1 MIGLIAF
8 VIIVFIISYAWASGI
23 HKMYRDFPDYKGD
36 DFLDW
41 DDIKDK
47 L

>member
-1 MIGLIAF
+1 MITAVILI
-8 VIIVFIISYAWASGI
+8 IIISFISYVWASGI
-23 HKMYRDFPDYKGD
+23 EKMHRDFPDYKGD